1 MQTTSPTARLAAVLS
16 TMLVA
21 GAAFAADGT
30 ADYGQAVS
38 AQNAQRVIVVKP
50 DTKWVNVN
58 NGDTVEFQPNGAS
71 VTWSFNTLQ
80 GESAFELSKIAPA
93 GSLDHKVTVYVG
105 ANPLYRG

>member
-1 MQTTSPTARLAAVLS
+1 MQTTSRIAAVLS
-16 TMLVA
+16 IMLVA
-21 GAAFAADGT
+21 GAAFAADGAT
-30 ADYGQAVS
+30 SYGQAVS

-58 NGDTVEFQPNGAS
+58 NGDTVEFQLNGAS

-80 GESAFELSKIAPA
+80 GESAFDLSKIAPA